1 MIEFSYLQF
10 IITQNISGIYKR
22 ILFNVDTETTQRIK
36 TSDIGDT
43 LPTYYGAIICIF
55 ARACRPGSPYMNN
68 AINQYVL
75 ALTDVWI
82 KAFGHGHVITRKT
95 IANRLNK
102 AAKSYYNQVYL
113 AFHRKSEK
121 HKQTEL
127 RNVKP
132 IRHLNKE
139 WKGMFVM
146 KDKGVTYGDLF
157 DIGKKYGFSGWG

>member
-1 MIEFSYLQF
+1 M
-10 IITQNISGIYKR
+10 
-22 ILFNVDTETTQRIK
+22 TQRIK

-43 LPTYYGAIICIF
+43 LPTYYDAIICIF

-82 KAFGHGHVITRKT
+82 KAFGHVHVITSKT

-127 RNVKP
+127 RNVKS
-132 IRHLNKE
+132 IRRLNKE

-146 KDKGVTYGDLF
+146 KYKGVTYGDLF
-157 DIGKKYGFSGWG
+157 DIGKNMDSLDGDEKTFYQDHC